1 MPKFS
6 FILVCGCE
14 GSTNVGEGSN
24 IIGVRNRAAV
34 QEIKINFFLYATNRV
49 IYIFSSMLWLICV
62 CWCVWLLRKKM
73 KKIKIFI
80 AYSFYLFVLF
90 FFNCLQFPSVF
101 SLMP

>member
-34 QEIKINFFLYATNRV
+34 QEIKVNFFYMLPTELF
-49 IYIFSSMLWLICV
+49 IYFHPCSG
-62 CWCVWLLRKKM
+62 
-73 KKIKIFI
+73 
-80 AYSFYLFVLF
+80 
-90 FFNCLQFPSVF
+90 
-101 SLMP
+101 

>member
-34 QEIKINFFLYATNRV
+34 QEIKMNFFYMLPTELF
-49 IYIFSSMLWLICV
+49 IYFHPCSG
-62 CWCVWLLRKKM
+62 
-73 KKIKIFI
+73 
-80 AYSFYLFVLF
+80 
-90 FFNCLQFPSVF
+90 
-101 SLMP
+101 